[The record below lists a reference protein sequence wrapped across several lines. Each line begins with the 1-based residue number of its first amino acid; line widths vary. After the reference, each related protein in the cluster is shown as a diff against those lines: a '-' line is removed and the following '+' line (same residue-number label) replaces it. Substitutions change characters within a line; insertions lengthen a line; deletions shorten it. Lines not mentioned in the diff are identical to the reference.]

1 MMNTQRLS
9 AVVCLSLTSVC
20 ILGSPGTARGQISL
34 SPPTPQTT
42 PFPVETVKN
51 GPPHEDGA
59 AAVDSRPFSSL
70 FQATVDDFRR
80 LPSQDTLKW
89 LAIGAAIATIGRTV
103 DRPATQEL
111 STSPLFNS
119 MLKSGET
126 IGGARLQLGGALATY
141 AVGRMTRSPKVA
153 VVGADLLQAQILAQT
168 LTAGVKFA
176 VRRDRPDGTQYSF
189 PSGHTS
195 VTFASATVLQRDL
208 GWKAGVPAYAVAT
221 YVAAS
226 RIQDKRHF
234 LSDVGFG
241 AAIGIIAGRTVTVGR
256 GEARFAVVPTVPSS
270 GGVGVSFNWL
280 GANR

>member
-1 MMNTQRLS
+1 MVNTQKLS
-9 AVVCLSLTSVC
+9 AAVCLFLTSIC
-20 ILGSPGTARGQISL
+20 MLGSPGIARAQTFPFPS
-34 SPPTPQTT
+34 SAQTT
-42 PFPVETVKN
+42 PFPVESVKKVLA
-51 GPPHEDGA
+51 GEDGA
-59 AAVDSRPFSSL
+59 AAASRPFSSL
-70 FQATVDDFRR
+70 FQATVEDFRR

-89 LAIGAAIATIGRTV
+89 LAIGAAVATIGHAV

-111 STSPLFNS
+111 STSPLFDR
-119 MLKSGET
+119 MLKRGET

-141 AVGRMTRSPKVA
+141 AVGRITRSPKA
-153 VVGADLLQAQILAQT
+153 TAVGADLLQAQILAQS

-176 VRRDRPDGTQYSF
+176 VRRGRPDGTQYSF

-208 GWKAGVPAYAVAT
+208 GWKAGLPAYAVAT

-241 AAIGIIAGRTVTVGR
+241 AALGIIAGRTVTVGR
-256 GEARFAVVPTVPSS
+256 GDARFAVVPTAPSS
-270 GGVGVSFNWL
+270 GGVGVSLNWL
-280 GANR
+280 GAKR